1 MKNFLPN
8 SLIYYII
15 YILKEVIK
23 LVKVIVDKEFGL
35 DAALREFKKKVNKA
49 GILYECRK
57 REYFMTPA
65 ELAEF
70 KRKNKFKK
78 K

>member
-1 MKNFLPN
+1 M
-8 SLIYYII
+8 
-15 YILKEVIK
+15 
-23 LVKVIVDKEFGL
+23 VKVIVDKEFGL

-57 REYFMTPA
+57 REYFMTPI

-70 KRKNKFKK
+70 KRKNRFMHPDVVILLDGRERKTV
-78 K
+78 

>member
-1 MKNFLPN
+1 M
-8 SLIYYII
+8 
-15 YILKEVIK
+15 
-23 LVKVIVDKEFGL
+23 VKVIVDKDLGL
-35 DAALREFKKKVNKA
+35 DVALREFKRKVNKA

-57 REYFMTPA
+57 HEYFMTPA

>member
-1 MKNFLPN
+1 M
-8 SLIYYII
+8 
-15 YILKEVIK
+15 IK
-23 LVKVIVDKEFGL
+23 LVKVIVDKDLGL
-35 DAALREFKKKVNKA
+35 DAALREFQRKVNKA

>member
-1 MKNFLPN
+1 MKNFLLN

-15 YILKEVIK
+15 YILKEVIN
-23 LVKVIVDKEFGL
+23 LVKVIVDKDLGL
-35 DAALREFKKKVNKA
+35 DAALREFKRKVNKA

-57 REYFMTPA
+57 RESFMTKK
-65 ELAEF
+65 ELAAF
-70 KRKNKFKK
+70 KKKNKFKK

>member
-1 MKNFLPN
+1 MKNFLLN

-57 REYFMTPA
+57 REYFMTPI

-70 KRKNKFKK
+70 KKKNKFKK